1 MIDCVAY
8 YFIIP
13 KNIGKNF
20 NDKKIPKVRK
30 NRPAI
35 TEIIVRAL
43 TFLIKIYTAGCL
55 GSTYMLYTFPVI
67 IFRFNCL

>member
-35 TEIIVRAL
+35 TEI
-43 TFLIKIYTAGCL
+43 
-55 GSTYMLYTFPVI
+55 
-67 IFRFNCL
+67 